1 MAYQYLQMLPRLA
14 ENPANKVL
22 VVPTDYAGLAGL
34 AATLGKLGAGIAA
47 FVAAALAALGVPALG
62 QAGVFVLLS
71 VVLIGLVL
79 PRLLQAL
86 VGRRQPRPLT
96 TQEALIGRVATVTE
110 SVTDDGGMVRLGR
123 GEFWSARA
131 TSPAQP
137 IEAGSRV
144 RIARVEGLTAY
155 VEPVAAAPALRAPGA
170 LGPAEAGAGR
180 EQDAATMRPT
190 AFGELLKA
198 HRLASNLTQEAL
210 AERARISV
218 RAISDLERGLH
229 RTPKKTPVPLLA
241 APLQLSAHDR
251 AAFEAAAGRLTD
263 SSAPR
268 LRL

>member
-1 MAYQYLQMLPRLA
+1 MPWWAWILVGVLA
-14 ENPANKVL
+14 
-22 VVPTDYAGLAGL
+22 LAGESASMAL
-34 AATLGKLGAGIAA
+34 FLLGAGIAA
-47 FVAAALAALGVPALG
+47 FVAAALAALGVPALE

-71 VVLIGLVL
+71 VVLIGLVR

-96 TQEALIGRVATVTE
+96 TQEALVGRVATVTE
-110 SVTDDGGMVRLGR
+110 PVTDDGGMVRLGR

-131 TSPAQP
+131 TSPAQQ

-155 VEPVAAAPALRAPGA
+155 VEPVAAAPALLAPGESGA
-170 LGPAEAGAGR
+170 AEEGAGR
-180 EQDAATMRPT
+180 EHDGITVRPP

-198 HRLASNLTQEAL
+198 HRLAANLTQEAL

-229 RTPKKTPVPLLA
+229 RTPQKDTVHLLA
-241 APLQLSAHDR
+241 DALQLSAQDR
-251 AAFEAAAGRLTD
+251 AAFEAAARRLAD

-268 LRL
+268 QRV